1 MILALQDGTYSLIHI
16 PLEVYPA
23 LLQPILRLLIPQTQ
37 SINPSTHIP
46 EEQIPGL
53 AEDTR
58 QHVFLNISVT
68 PIEVSVVCHSSWA
81 ETVFRPFLDGLPKA
95 QAEAVSISADTY
107 MVLSIISAGL
117 DAGGRVMELSSP
129 LALAGVPI
137 FFITTYY
144 SDFILVP
151 TKERETVVQALST
164 KGFELSDQHKFV
176 NQAAYTFGNTP
187 PNSSPPGSPL
197 PSNVQ
202 ELQERALDLLQK
214 RSVQPL
220 VDNSLELVQCSG
232 REVTQLNESIM
243 VHRASTQRKSSAPE
257 LSREGWIEGVDA
269 KLYLSIVSAL
279 ASTPKF
285 LSLTLAQE
293 DPPSLLL
300 DKELL
305 PLFGD
310 TLIGDKDATLVP
322 IFLDLVSLPF
332 EVTGIVCG
340 VAGRLVQD
348 MQMTETSELCYLST
362 ARASAVIL
370 PDLQA
375 RRAKGIL
382 DAILSQEH
390 SESEDAA
397 MT

>member
-1 MILALQDGTYSLIHI
+1 
-16 PLEVYPA
+16 
-23 LLQPILRLLIPQTQ
+23 
-37 SINPSTHIP
+37 
-46 EEQIPGL
+46 
-53 AEDTR
+53 
-58 QHVFLNISVT
+58 
-68 PIEVSVVCHSSWA
+68 
-81 ETVFRPFLDGLPKA
+81 
-95 QAEAVSISADTY
+95 

-164 KGFELSDQHKFV
+164 KGFELSDQYKFV
-176 NQAAYTFGNTP
+176 NQAAYAYGNTP
-187 PNSSPPGSPL
+187 PNSSPPSSPL
-197 PSNVQ
+197 PSNVH

-214 RSVQPL
+214 RSVHPL
-220 VDNSLELVQCSG
+220 VDEGLELVQCSG
-232 REVTQLNESIM
+232 REVSQLNESIM

-257 LSREGWIEGVDA
+257 LIREGWIEGVDT

-279 ASTPKF
+279 ASQPKF
-285 LSLTLAQE
+285 LSVTLAQD
-293 DPPSLLL
+293 DPPSVLL
-300 DKELL
+300 DKALL

-310 TLIGDKDATLVP
+310 SLIGDTDATLVP

-382 DAILSQEH
+382 DAILSQDVP
-390 SESEDAA
+390 ESEDAA